1 MNIFTELLLDQ
12 SVKVERFYH
21 RQDEAHHDPEEET
34 ASFYTLNFIEKGLF
48 QLHSGKEKWTL
59 GEQNLFVTYP
69 EMNYRFQHFEEIPN
83 DICLSIKFSDSLA
96 EDIFSCSDFDLKKIP
111 PVVLQNNRIGFLYWQ
126 ISQFIE
132 NNRDPLETE
141 TVAAELLSAIGNSET
156 PRKIYKKKQM
166 SWYAERVEAICRLFE
181 VEYETPHSLN
191 SLSRFVGLSPF
202 HLTRI
207 FKELTDKSPHQYLIE
222 VRLSKAAEQLLE
234 GLSITEVC
242 YACGFANPS
251 HFTRL
256 FQRTFGTSP
265 RNFQRQKNPICRF
278 KFD

>member
-1 MNIFTELLLDQ
+1 MNIFTELLLDR

-21 RQDEAHHDPEEET
+21 RQGEAHHDPEEET
-34 ASFYTLNFIEKGLF
+34 ASFYTLNFIEKGNF

-59 GEQNLFVTYP
+59 DEQNLFFTYP
-69 EMNYRFQHFEEIPN
+69 EMNYRFQHFEEMPN

-96 EDIFSCSDFDLKKIP
+96 EDIFSFSDFDLRKMP

-126 ISQFIE
+126 ISQLTE
-132 NNRDPLETE
+132 NNREPLETE
-141 TVAAELLSAIGNSET
+141 IAAAELLSALGSEERN
-156 PRKIYKKKQM
+156 RKFYNKKQM
-166 SWYAERVEAICRLFE
+166 KWYAERIEAICQLFQNQ
-181 VEYETPHSLN
+181 YEDHHSLN

-222 VRLSKAAEQLLE
+222 IRLSKAAEQLLE

-251 HFTRL
+251 HFSRL
-256 FQRTFGTSP
+256 FQRSFGTTP
-265 RNFQRQKNPICRF
+265 RNFQRQKTPMFKF